1 MSTGTHKDRG
11 GLAIERW
18 SDELAA
24 YLESQSAVSALREN
38 DMPDFP
44 WPNRDNPMLA
54 YLVRRSEEMAESDGR
69 PAAVVWLAVHAWFEG
84 ALAALA
90 VAAPHQQANP
100 SDGSS

>member
-69 PAAVVWLAVHAWFEG
+69 PAADVWLAVHAWFEG